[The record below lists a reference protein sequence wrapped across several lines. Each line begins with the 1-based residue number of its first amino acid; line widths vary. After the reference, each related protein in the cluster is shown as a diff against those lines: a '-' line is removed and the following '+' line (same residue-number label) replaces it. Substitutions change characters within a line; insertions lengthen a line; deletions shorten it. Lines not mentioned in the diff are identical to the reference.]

1 MSESPHSA
9 SNSIIVRLKLSNEVG
24 VLARITNTIS
34 EMGGNIGAIDLVRPE
49 AGSLVRDISIL
60 TRNRSGAQKG
70 S

>member
-1 MSESPHSA
+1 MTIHIQTKESMSESPHSA

-49 AGSLVRDISIL
+49 AGFRAW
-60 TRNRSGAQKG
+60 RA
-70 S
+70 